1 MFKPNYS
8 YFSIR
13 RTLMLAAILLM
24 LPIWAQATNVIIT
37 TPLGDIELEMLEDD
51 APITVAN
58 FLSYISGGEYET
70 TFIHRS
76 EPGFILQ
83 GGGYTFNSVN
93 GAQEVKIKGAIQN
106 EFKVS
111 NTKGTVAM
119 AKIPNQPNS
128 ATSQWFI
135 NLEDNSADLDNQN
148 SGFTVFAR
156 VVNGMDVA
164 EAIAD
169 LQILNASQT
178 FQRLPV
184 INYTEGATITEENL
198 VMTSLVE
205 VDAPPTPFE
214 MNVGLSDIWYDPV
227 TDGQGFSIYVW
238 PTIGKV
244 ILSWFTYDTELPAED
259 TPSQLGWAGQRWIN
273 ALGDIDGDSSVMAVD
288 MTSGG
293 IFDTATEIIH
303 TPNGTITLTFY
314 DCNSGLVEYDLPSI
328 NRQGSV
334 PIQRV
339 VGATIEM
346 CEELAGIEPATP

>member
-1 MFKPNYS
+1 MFKPSRFYL
-8 YFSIR
+8 SIR
-13 RTLMLAAILLM
+13 RTLMLASILLM
-24 LPIWAQATNVIIT
+24 FPVWAQASNVIIT

-58 FLSYISGGEYET
+58 FLSYISGGEYDT

-83 GGGYTFNSVN
+83 GGGYTFNSVD
-93 GAQEVKIKGAIQN
+93 GAQEVKTKGTIQN

-135 NLEDNSADLDNQN
+135 NLVDNSQSLDNQN

-164 EAIAD
+164 EAIAE
-169 LQILNASQT
+169 LQIISPSQT

-184 INYTEGATITEENL
+184 INYTDGDQITEDNL

-205 VDAPPTPFE
+205 VDGPFE
-214 MNVGLSDIWYDPV
+214 MNLGLSDIWYDPA

-244 ILSWFTYDTELPAED
+244 ILSWFTYDTELPAEN

-273 ALGDIDGDSSVMAVD
+273 ALGDINGNTSVMDVD
-288 MTSGG
+288 MTSDG
-293 IFDTATEIIH
+293 IFDTPTTVVH
-303 TPNGTITLTFY
+303 TPNGTITLTF
-314 DCNSGLVEYDLPSI
+314 DSCNSGVVEYDLPSI
-328 NRQGSV
+328 NRQGTV

-339 VGATIEM
+339 VGATIEL
-346 CEELAGIEPATP
+346 CEELAGIAPATP